1 MKKTISLFAAA
12 LILFF
17 IPACKKDKAQSKTE
31 LLTSG
36 SWKITAAVSDDD
48 GNGSYETD
56 DFAFFPPCFK
66 DNFLSF
72 SINGQVVQ
80 DEGLTKCDVTDP
92 QTETSTWSF
101 SNNEMNITIDAD
113 TYDLMELNNST
124 LKVKQNLS
132 GGRSSVVTLTKR

>member
-1 MKKTISLFAAA
+1 MKKTISLFAVA
-12 LILFF
+12 LILF

-31 LLTSG
+31 LLTSR
-36 SWKITAAVSDDD
+36 SWKIIAAVSDDD

-72 SINGQVVQ
+72 NTNGQVVQ
-80 DEGLTKCDVTDP
+80 DEGLTKCDVADP

-101 SNNEMNITIDAD
+101 SNNETNITIDAD
-113 TYDLMELNNST
+113 TYDLMELRSST
-124 LKVKQNLS
+124 LKVKQSFS